1 MILAGHETTANALS
15 WCFTLLSQHPES
27 LRRLREALRTAL
39 DGRAAGFADLPRL
52 PYTRLVFDETLRLY
66 PPLWPFPRLAV
77 AYDSFCGLKLPPG
90 NTAMMNSTSECRRV
104 GKELLTNCRYR
115 VSPNN

>member
-27 LRRLREALRTAL
+27 LRRLREELRTAL

-52 PYTRLVFDETLRLY
+52 PYTRMVFDETLRLY
-66 PPLWPFPRLAV
+66 PPQWTFSRVAV
-77 AYDSFCGLKLPPG
+77 ADDSFCALRL
-90 NTAMMNSTSECRRV
+90 TAGPTSDKRRV
-104 GKELLTNCRYR
+104 GKE
-115 VSPNN
+115 